1 MQIIPVEQKEIVNT
15 SFLMNTSTLCFSLS
29 VSLSLRFCDHCLW
42 TLIYFSPAIGCVVC
56 NYCSEGVHHNFLI
69 LQLALCV

>member
-1 MQIIPVEQKEIVNT
+1 MQITPVEQKETINT
-15 SFLMNTSTLCFSLS
+15 SFWMNTLTLCFSLS
-29 VSLSLRFCDHCLW
+29 LSLRFCVHCLW

-69 LQLALCV
+69 LQLAMCV